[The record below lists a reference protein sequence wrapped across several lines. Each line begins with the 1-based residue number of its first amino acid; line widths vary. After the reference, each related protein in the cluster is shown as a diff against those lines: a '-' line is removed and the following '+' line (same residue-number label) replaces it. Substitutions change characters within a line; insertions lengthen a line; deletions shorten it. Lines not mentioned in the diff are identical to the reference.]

1 MTSEPSQSHS
11 ECKVVAFGGG
21 HGLSAS
27 LRALR
32 LLRRQWERE
41 GCPYRLEVTAVVTVG
56 DDGGSSGRLRAE
68 RGGLP
73 PGDLRQALVALA
85 EVDEAAGD
93 RTARL
98 FQHRFDGHGQLSGHP
113 VGNLVLLGL
122 IETLGDPVAALDHAA
137 GMLGCCGRVLP
148 MSRQAVSIEADVLG
162 GDPAR
167 PDEVVAVRGQHA
179 VALTPGEVQ
188 AVRLRPGRPVG
199 CAEAVSAIEAADWLI
214 FGPGSWYTSV
224 IPHLLV
230 PDLAAAVTASPA
242 KRLVTLNLAAEK
254 ETSRLSLPD
263 HLAALTR
270 YLPALRVDVVLADG
284 KAVGDPEPVHRAA
297 ESLGARLSLAPVAV
311 PDGSARHDPAAL
323 AAALEPLVGPP

>member
-1 MTSEPSQSHS
+1 MSELGSVR
-11 ECKVVAFGGG
+11 VVAFGGG

-32 LLRRQWERE
+32 SLRRQWSRAGDRCE
-41 GCPYRLEVTAVVTVG
+41 LDVTAVVTVG

-85 EVDEAAGD
+85 DVDEPAGD
-93 RTARL
+93 VTADL
-98 FQHRFDGHGQLSGHP
+98 FQHRFDGDGYLSGHA

-122 IETLGDPVAALDHAA
+122 MEMLGDPVAALDHTA

-148 MSRQAVSIEADVLG
+148 MSRQAVSIEAEVLG

-167 PDEVVAVRGQHA
+167 PGEVAVVRGQHA
-179 VALTPGEVQ
+179 VAATRGEVQ
-188 AVRLRPGRPVG
+188 IVRLRPGQPTA
-199 CAEAVSAIEAADWLI
+199 CAEVLAVVEAADWLI
-214 FGPGSWYTSV
+214 FGPGSWFTSV

-230 PDLAAAVTASPA
+230 PDLAAAIMASRA

-254 ETSRLSLPD
+254 ETSGLSLPD

-270 YLPALRVDVVLADG
+270 YLPGLRVDVVLADG

-311 PDGSARHDPAAL
+311 PDGSPRHEPAAL
-323 AAALEPLVGPP
+323 AAALEAVLGPP